1 MFRETDDS
9 VTEAFE
15 DSHMR
20 LPLHGFS
27 AESVVDVNLKRLFTS
42 NILNF
47 MYMNIQGLLDL
58 FLIDTN
64 LHEVA
69 GYKDGVYLTRDSD
82 SSSRRF
88 VIIKKFRIYN
98 QDTCRATCNYLRVT
112 ANVHEYPGPWIVAV
126 KVDMCQMQGGVEVL
140 VKSTNRDGEHV

>member
-9 VTEAFE
+9 VKEAWE

-47 MYMNIQGLLDL
+47 MYINIQGLLDL

-64 LHEVA
+64 LREVA
-69 GYKDGVYLTRDSD
+69 GYKDGVYLMRDSNPFG
-82 SSSRRF
+82 RRF
-88 VIIKKFRIYN
+88 NIIKKFRIYN
-98 QDTCRATCNYLRVT
+98 QDTCRATCNYIKVT
-112 ANVHEYPGPWIVAV
+112 ASVHEYPGPWIVAV
-126 KVDMCQMQGGVEVL
+126 KVDMCQMLGGVEVL
-140 VKSTNRDGEHV
+140 VKSTNRD